1 MHLAMAPPS
10 LCRNSA
16 ESVWAERMK
25 GKVCSSEMGKKV
37 KNPKKIEISP
47 K

>member
-16 ESVWAERMK
+16 ESVCREDERE
-25 GKVCSSEMGKKV
+25 GRAASEMGKKV